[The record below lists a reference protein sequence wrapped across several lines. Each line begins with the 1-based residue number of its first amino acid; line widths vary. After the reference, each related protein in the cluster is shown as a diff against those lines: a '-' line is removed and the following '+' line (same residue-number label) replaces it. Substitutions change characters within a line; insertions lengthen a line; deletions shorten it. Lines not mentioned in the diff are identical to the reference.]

1 MRNFVHHSI
10 IEAPVHELFSWHL
23 RERAFERLT
32 PPWLDVQVKGGPQRL
47 EKGLNVELVARR
59 FGIPM
64 NMAFE
69 VIEFESDKKFVD
81 RQIKGPFAYWLHEHI
96 FEDLSDGKSAMHD
109 DIDFEL
115 PLAAATEPF
124 MGRFFDDD
132 LLKMFRYRHE
142 ILQKDLSSYM
152 KNRECPRMRV
162 LVFGQPN
169 HLTDPLLDYLATQG
183 HFVSYAPDRNIA
195 IDSHLESLEGCAQ
208 LLSRQEFDAVIKIS
222 SHFAMDESP
231 DVLDAVLAKSKKP
244 IEVFVEVHDFDSVEN
259 SFIRLE
265 KHFEFLRPPSTRFV
279 FARTG
284 AVLTPAFGVLK
295 KDSTWND
302 ETKNWIAVDD
312 AVSAIEHC
320 MLSDTIN
327 DHVDLTVPYAEGE
340 LKKSNQLIDS
350 GYEYRYPT
358 LDAAL
363 KHVLGT

>member
-1 MRNFVHHSI
+1 M
-10 IEAPVHELFSWHL
+10 HELFSWHL

-59 FGIPM
+59 FGIPLE
-64 NMAFE
+64 MAFQ

-81 RQIKGPFAYWLHEHI
+81 KQLKGPFAYWLHKHI
-96 FEDLSDGKSAMHD
+96 FEDLGDGRSAMRD
-109 DIDFEL
+109 DIDFAL
-115 PLAAATEPF
+115 PLALASELF
-124 MGRFFDDD
+124 LGRFFDDD
-132 LLKMFRYRHE
+132 LLRMFRYRHE
-142 ILQKDLSSYM
+142 ILQKDLSNYM

-162 LVFGQPN
+162 LVFGQST

-183 HFVSYAPDRNIA
+183 HFVSFAPDRNRA
-195 IDSHLESLEGCAQ
+195 TDSHLESLEGCAQ

-222 SHFAMDESP
+222 SRFAMDESP
-231 DVLDAVLAKSKKP
+231 DVFGAVLAKSKKP
-244 IEVFVEVHDFDSVEN
+244 IKVFVEAHDFDSREN
-259 SFIRLE
+259 SFISLE
-265 KHFEFLRPPSTRFV
+265 KHFEFLRTPSTRYV

-295 KDSTWND
+295 EDSTWKD
-302 ETKNWIAVDD
+302 ESKNWIAVDD

-320 MLSDTIN
+320 MLSDAIS
-327 DHVDLTVPYAEGE
+327 DHVDLTVPNAEGE
-340 LKKSNQLIDS
+340 TKKSNRLVDS

-363 KHVLGT
+363 KHVLGA